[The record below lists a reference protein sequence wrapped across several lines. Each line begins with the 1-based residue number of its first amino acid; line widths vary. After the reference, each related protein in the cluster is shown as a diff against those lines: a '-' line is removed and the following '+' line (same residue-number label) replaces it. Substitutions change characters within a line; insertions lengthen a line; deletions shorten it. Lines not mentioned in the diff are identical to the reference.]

1 MKDITTNDDIKL
13 LVDTFYA
20 EAQKDE
26 LVGPVFEHFIKDWDE
41 HHIKLYQFWR
51 TVILKQA
58 AYRAK
63 PVQMHFMMG
72 LTQEHF
78 DRWLIIW
85 KATVDELFVG
95 ENADVAKYRGGK
107 MATAFLEIIER
118 KK

>member
-20 EAQKDE
+20 EAQKEE
-26 LVGPVFEHFIKDWDE
+26 LIGPVFERFIKDWDE

-51 TVILKQA
+51 TVILKQS

-63 PVQMHFMMG
+63 PVQMHFEME

-78 DRWLIIW
+78 DRWLVIW
-85 KATVDELFVG
+85 KATVDNLFAG
-95 ENADVAKYRGGK
+95 ENADVAKFRGGK
-107 MATAFLEIIER
+107 MAAAFLEIIDR